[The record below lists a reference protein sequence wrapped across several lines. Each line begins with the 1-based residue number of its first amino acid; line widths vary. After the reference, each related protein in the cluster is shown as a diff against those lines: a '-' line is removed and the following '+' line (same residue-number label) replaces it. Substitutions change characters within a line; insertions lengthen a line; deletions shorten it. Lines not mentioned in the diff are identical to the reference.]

1 MLSNIIKQIGSLG
14 NIKFRFD
21 LPKSNQILQLD
32 EHSSESLKKAIKRD
46 FNILSQRTKEIYFW
60 ILVKQVI
67 FFDFRFSTYL
77 KNFIK
82 YTSTKIVLTLID
94 NNINFYNLKN
104 IINNV
109 CFISIQSGL
118 RIPNTIWK
126 SDFTDSNIGKS
137 KNLKCDY
144 FFVHNKYLIKKYKD
158 TINCKYYVLGNY
170 KNNSFKIK
178 KTKFTNSYLFI
189 GMGVQN
195 WNRKRIGISHK
206 FLNLLASYFQNSNTK
221 LNILL
226 KNYNKEGQKKE
237 MEFYRKFF
245 KSNCIFHKSSS
256 PKKSYKILDEFE
268 NIIFTNSTLGFEAIS
283 RKKKVAV
290 FSVNKDKI
298 EKKLFGWPKKVQK
311 NYNFFLANKLTYS
324 EIKRVLEN
332 INNCKQAKWE
342 KKHYRKINDLMYFDQ
357 DNFLLRKVINE
368 TLNKFKEI

>member
-21 LPKSNQILQLD
+21 LPKSNEILQLD

-126 SDFTDSNIGKS
+126 SDFTDSNIEKS

-178 KTKFTNSYLFI
+178 KTKFTNS
-189 GMGVQN
+189 
-195 WNRKRIGISHK
+195 
-206 FLNLLASYFQNSNTK
+206 
-221 LNILL
+221 
-226 KNYNKEGQKKE
+226 
-237 MEFYRKFF
+237 
-245 KSNCIFHKSSS
+245 
-256 PKKSYKILDEFE
+256 
-268 NIIFTNSTLGFEAIS
+268 
-283 RKKKVAV
+283 
-290 FSVNKDKI
+290 
-298 EKKLFGWPKKVQK
+298 
-311 NYNFFLANKLTYS
+311 
-324 EIKRVLEN
+324 
-332 INNCKQAKWE
+332 
-342 KKHYRKINDLMYFDQ
+342 
-357 DNFLLRKVINE
+357 
-368 TLNKFKEI
+368 

>member
-1 MLSNIIKQIGSLG
+1 MNINIINKILLLRK
-14 NIKFRFD
+14 IKFRFD
-21 LPKSNQILQLD
+21 LPKRNEILQLD
-32 EHSSESLKKAIKRD
+32 EHNSESLKKAIKRN
-46 FNILSQRTKEIYFW
+46 FNIVPQRKREIYFW
-60 ILVKQVI
+60 ILAKQII

-82 YTSTKIVLTLID
+82 YTSTKIVITLID
-94 NNINFYNLKN
+94 NNINFYKLKN
-104 IINNV
+104 LINNV
-109 CFISIQSGL
+109 CFISIQNGL
-118 RIPNTIWK
+118 RIPSTIWK
-126 SDFTDSNIGKS
+126 SEFIAANLENS

-144 FFVHNKYLIKKYKD
+144 FFVHNKYLIKKYKNI
-158 TINCKYYVLGNY
+158 INCKYYILGNY
-170 KNNSFKIK
+170 KNNCFKIK
-178 KTKFTNSYLFI
+178 KTKFKNSYLFL

-206 FLNLLASYFQNSNTK
+206 LLSLLASYFEDSNIK

-226 KNYNKEGQKKE
+226 KNYNSEGQKKE
-237 MEFYRKFF
+237 IEFYRKFF
-245 KSNCIFHKSSS
+245 KFNCIFHKSST

-298 EKKLFGWPKKVQK
+298 EKKLFGWPKKLQK

-332 INNCKQAKWE
+332 VNNCKQAKWE
-342 KKHYRKINDLMYFDQ
+342 KKYYRKMDDLMYFDQ
-357 DNFLLRKVINE
+357 DNFLLRKVIKD
-368 TLNKFKEI
+368 TLKNFEEI